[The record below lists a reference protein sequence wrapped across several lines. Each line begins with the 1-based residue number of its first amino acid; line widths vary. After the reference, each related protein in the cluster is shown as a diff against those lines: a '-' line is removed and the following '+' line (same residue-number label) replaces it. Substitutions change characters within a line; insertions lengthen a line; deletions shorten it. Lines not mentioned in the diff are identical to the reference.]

1 MGIYRTRVLPW
12 LIDRAMRQHELL
24 AHRGST
30 VAPHRLYT
38 PSSSP
43 GIGSLPPPPPSQRAA
58 RLVVT
63 AVLAALGVWILWDF
77 LPALGWAIVFAV
89 ATWPLYT
96 GLRRLLPL
104 GGRGSVAAPLAFT
117 LIVGLLFLA
126 PVAGMAI
133 AIGREVL
140 FVARW
145 LPTIEDTGMP
155 APEWLAGLPL
165 AGHYAAQWWQ
175 ANLSDPQTVAALFG
189 RLDRGVVI
197 DWTRLLGT
205 QLARRSTVLI
215 FTLLTLFFL
224 YRDGERLVHDL
235 EALTLR
241 LVGPQGRR
249 VGVQMVLAVR
259 GTVNGLVLVGMAEG
273 VLLGLA
279 YGFLDVPRAALFGGA
294 TAVLGMIPFGAP
306 LIFTVAALVLLAQSG
321 LLPAAILFGFGCVVV
336 FIADHFVRPV
346 LIGGQA
352 KLPFLWVL
360 LGILGGLEGFGLVG
374 LFLGPAVMAAL
385 IALWREWVAAA
396 REAVAAD

>member
-1 MGIYRTRVLPW
+1 M
-12 LIDRAMRQHELL
+12 
-24 AHRGST
+24 
-30 VAPHRLYT
+30 
-38 PSSSP
+38 
-43 GIGSLPPPPPSQRAA
+43 PPPPSQSAA

-77 LPALGWAIVFAV
+77 LPALIWATVFAV
-89 ATWPLYT
+89 ATWPLYIR
-96 GLRRLLPL
+96 LRHLLPQ
-104 GGRGSVAAPLAFT
+104 GDRSSVAAPLAFT
-117 LIVGLLFLA
+117 LIVGLVFLV
-126 PVAGMAI
+126 PLAGMAI
-133 AIGREVL
+133 ALGREVL
-140 FVARW
+140 FVART
-145 LPTIEDTGMP
+145 LPTLEETGVPTP
-155 APEWLAGLPL
+155 AWLAGLPL
-165 AGHYAAQWWQ
+165 VGHYGASWWQ
-175 ANLSDPQTVAALFG
+175 SNLADPHSAAELLG
-189 RLDRGVVI
+189 RLDRGLVI

-215 FTLLTLFFL
+215 FTLLSLFFL
-224 YRDGERLVHDL
+224 YRDGEGLVRDL
-235 EALTLR
+235 EALALR

-249 VGVQMVLAVR
+249 VGLHMVHAVR

-273 VLLGLA
+273 VLLGIA
-279 YGFLDVPRAALFGGA
+279 YEFLGVPRAALFGGA
-294 TAVLGMIPFGAP
+294 TAVLAMIPFGAP
-306 LIFTVAALVLLAQSG
+306 LIFVIAALVLLAQSG
-321 LLPAAILFGFGCVVV
+321 LLPAVILFGFGCVVV